1 LDLNQLPRQP
11 GIAGH
16 GVGSFPAPPA
26 RGFSH
31 RNVVNRRA
39 FAGAMRKTL
48 TIHAIILACPV
59 ANALMRPQ
67 PLTKT
72 KSNQIN

>member
-1 LDLNQLPRQP
+1 MALVHFRLL
-11 GIAGH
+11 
-16 GVGSFPAPPA
+16 PPA
-26 RGFSH
+26 VSAIARLSIGAPSP
-31 RNVVNRRA
+31 
-39 FAGAMRKTL
+39 GAMRKTL